1 MSKRVWVIGPVAW
14 DIALYLEEFPTPGSF
29 SRAKSRSERIGG
41 SAFNIAHGLATAGIE
56 VGFIGYVGNDA
67 VGKQVLAEVA
77 KSEIK
82 FPLITTIDGETNSP
96 LLLISPHGERTVIA
110 QNKSHLPELSLD
122 GADIAPGDI
131 VGFALWRD
139 FFLPELKRAQAKGCM
154 TVVGLQACADE
165 AVHGADLAIG
175 SSNDCSGPFDTSRFS
190 EIVVT
195 DGERGADYFS
205 KDLTLHH
212 DIFPASVLDATGAG
226 DSFIAGFLA
235 AVAKEM
241 SPEAALRVGS
251 AWASLAVEQYDSL
264 PPHWTKVVER
274 YPDVRL

>member
-1 MSKRVWVIGPVAW
+1 MSKRVWIIGPVAW

-29 SRAKSRSERIGG
+29 SRAKSKSERIGG

-56 VGFIGYVGNDA
+56 VGFIGYVGDDA

-77 KSEIK
+77 KSEIR
-82 FPLITTIDGETNSP
+82 FPLITTIDGETNSA
-96 LLLISPHGERTVIA
+96 LLLISPDGERTVIA
-110 QNKSHLPELSLD
+110 QNKSHLPELSID
-122 GADIAPGDI
+122 SADIAPGDI
-131 VGFALWRD
+131 VVFALWRD
-139 FFLPELKRAQAKGCM
+139 FFLPQLQKAQAKGCI
-154 TVVGLQACADE
+154 TVVGLQACEDP

-175 SSNDCSGPFDTSRFS
+175 SSNDSSGPYDVTRFS

-205 KDLTLHH
+205 ADLTIHQ
-212 DIFPASVLDATGAG
+212 DIYPAAVLDATGAG
-226 DSFIAGFLA
+226 DSFIAGYLA
-235 AVAKEM
+235 AVASEM
-241 SPEAALRVGS
+241 APEAALRIGS

-264 PPHWTKVVER
+264 PPHWSKVAER